1 VWSARKKEGPAKPAT
16 EVGENSL
23 GAVTPGETHKYRP
36 TPLVYRYISY
46 IPAASVGTN
55 KREKGGSWKGER
67 EKEREKER
75 ERERERGRERER
87 EREKNP
93 EKERE
98 RERKNERAGGTQFSF
113 PADL

>member
-1 VWSARKKEGPAKPAT
+1 M
-16 EVGENSL
+16 

-36 TPLVYRYISY
+36 TPLVYKYISY
-46 IPAASVGTN
+46 IPAASVGTD
-55 KREKGGSWKGER
+55 KREKGGGWKGER
-67 EKEREKER
+67 EREREKER
-75 ERERERGRERER
+75 ERKRERGREGER
-87 EREKNP
+87 NP

>member
-1 VWSARKKEGPAKPAT
+1 M
-16 EVGENSL
+16 

-87 EREKNP
+87 KKKKR

-98 RERKNERAGGTQFSF
+98 RTRELGGHNSHFL
-113 PADL
+113 PIYEI